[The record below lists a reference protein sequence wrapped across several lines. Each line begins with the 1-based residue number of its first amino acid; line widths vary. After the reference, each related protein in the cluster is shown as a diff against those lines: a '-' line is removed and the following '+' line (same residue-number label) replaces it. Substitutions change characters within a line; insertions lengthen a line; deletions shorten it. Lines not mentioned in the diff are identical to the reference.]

1 MGPGDANFGEE
12 LEGSSVS
19 RSETERS
26 GGASPKFAASSVGG
40 LASGGAAPD
49 PEGDGQAET
58 SPVHGGVQTLA
69 AQEGPALNA
78 RTDTERAMR
87 GLILVAVGAASLAA
101 GGFIALR
108 RAHVERARSGRVTV
122 PTVIAAFVAYLG
134 PSVCSLLASWWS
146 AWLLPLPRGLAYPV
160 LCQNSAHLK

>member
-1 MGPGDANFGEE
+1 MCATPRKQDDAQ
-12 LEGSSVS
+12 
-19 RSETERS
+19 
-26 GGASPKFAASSVGG
+26 
-40 LASGGAAPD
+40 PD
-49 PEGDGQAET
+49 
-58 SPVHGGVQTLA
+58 
-69 AQEGPALNA
+69 LNA

-101 GGFIALR
+101 SGFIALR
-108 RAHVERARSGRVTV
+108 RAHVERARSSRVTV

>member
-1 MGPGDANFGEE
+1 M
-12 LEGSSVS
+12 
-19 RSETERS
+19 
-26 GGASPKFAASSVGG
+26 
-40 LASGGAAPD
+40 
-49 PEGDGQAET
+49 
-58 SPVHGGVQTLA
+58 
-69 AQEGPALNA
+69 
-78 RTDTERAMR
+78 
-87 GLILVAVGAASLAA
+87 AVGAASLAA

-134 PSVCSLLASWWS
+134 PSVERARSGRVTCSLLASWWS

>member
-49 PEGDGQAET
+49 PEVTDKPKRRRFTVEYKLSLLKKADAYRHQPGKVGAPLATQQRSDLSRLVTVGICLLEQREFVLHREPATFRLVRHLRVGCRSAGGQAT
-58 SPVHGGVQTLA
+58 
-69 AQEGPALNA
+69 N
-78 RTDTERAMR
+78 
-87 GLILVAVGAASLAA
+87 
-101 GGFIALR
+101 R
-108 RAHVERARSGRVTV
+108 RRREFWR
-122 PTVIAAFVAYLG
+122 G
-134 PSVCSLLASWWS
+134 PSATFSLTT
-146 AWLLPLPRGLAYPV
+146 
-160 LCQNSAHLK
+160 

>member
-1 MGPGDANFGEE
+1 
-12 LEGSSVS
+12 
-19 RSETERS
+19 
-26 GGASPKFAASSVGG
+26 
-40 LASGGAAPD
+40 
-49 PEGDGQAET
+49 
-58 SPVHGGVQTLA
+58 
-69 AQEGPALNA
+69 
-78 RTDTERAMR
+78 MR

-134 PSVCSLLASWWS
+134 PSVCSLLASCWS